1 MASIRITIP
10 KVHCSPVKAVFIR
23 CSVIGEPLLFVG
35 YSLACRPR
43 LDFLQPVTGAG
54 IEVKIV
60 KPLQLLYAFEGG
72 CAEWRLP
79 VKGMEHDALQQI
91 AEGHVVVLGKAL

>member
-10 KVHCSPVKAVFIR
+10 KVHCSAVRAVFMC
-23 CSVIGEPLLFVG
+23 CSVIGEPLLFAG
-35 YSLACRPR
+35 DSLAAWPR
-43 LDFLQPVTGAG
+43 LDFLEPVTGAG

-60 KPLQLLYAFEGG
+60 KPLQLLYAFERG
-72 CAEWRLP
+72 CAEWRFA